1 MFQTQTLG
9 IQARSHR
16 AFPASD
22 PSFFWRSLSAIFHSH
37 PPSHLSVTWKMPHF
51 AQTQFQRFHFY
62 QRVPVS
68 AFISIRYLF
77 TFKVTAKKFKDRR
90 LIQCLNL
97 STAKSR
103 SWSWNPRS
111 KLTCRLSNFYKQNSS
126 NCRGKKNLKGH
137 FYSLSQPVPAIF
149 MNNCWVCTR
158 K

>member
-1 MFQTQTLG
+1 MFVNIPKYPLCEHTAFKKQVVLSLIWILGRILSQVKQADLG
-9 IQARSHR
+9 ITPGKCFRHKRSGSRLPPHR

-62 QRVPVS
+62 QRVPIS

-103 SWSWNPRS
+103 S
-111 KLTCRLSNFYKQNSS
+111 
-126 NCRGKKNLKGH
+126 
-137 FYSLSQPVPAIF
+137 
-149 MNNCWVCTR
+149 
-158 K
+158 